1 MPTMDSQRRGAAV
14 WAASGLAGDMRHI
27 LILGGTSEARQLAGR
42 LADRRDLKVTLS
54 LAGRTAHPAAQPV
67 PVRVGG
73 FGGIDGLA
81 AYLANQHID
90 VLVDATH
97 PYAATMAAHAAE
109 AAARMKVP
117 IVALRRKA
125 WTAIAGDNWMEV
137 ADIGGAVVALGASP
151 RRVFLA
157 IGRKEVGAF
166 ATAPQHDYLIRSVD
180 PVEPPLDVPCAAYI
194 VARGPFSEDDERALL
209 GQHRIDVVVAKNSG
223 GKATKGKIAAARALG
238 IKVVMLRRP
247 ALPDVLTADTVQDA
261 VAWLDHVPA
270 PPPDRGV

>member
-1 MPTMDSQRRGAAV
+1 
-14 WAASGLAGDMRHI
+14 MRHI

-73 FGGIDGLA
+73 FGGADGLA
-81 AYLANQHID
+81 AYLVDQHID

-109 AAARMKVP
+109 AAARIKVP

-125 WTAIAGDNWMEV
+125 WAAIAGDNWTV
-137 ADIGGAVVALGASP
+137 VDDIGGAVAALGASP

-166 ATAPQHDYLIRSVD
+166 AAAPQHDYLIRSVD
-180 PVEPPLDVPCAAYI
+180 PVEPPLHVPHAAYI
-194 VARGPFSEDDERALL
+194 VARGPFSEADESALL
-209 GQHRIDVVVAKNSG
+209 KQHRIEVVVAKNSG

-247 ALPDVLTADTVQDA
+247 ALPDVPAADTVQDA
-261 VAWLDHVPA
+261 IAWLDHVPA
-270 PPPDRGV
+270 PSVDRGV